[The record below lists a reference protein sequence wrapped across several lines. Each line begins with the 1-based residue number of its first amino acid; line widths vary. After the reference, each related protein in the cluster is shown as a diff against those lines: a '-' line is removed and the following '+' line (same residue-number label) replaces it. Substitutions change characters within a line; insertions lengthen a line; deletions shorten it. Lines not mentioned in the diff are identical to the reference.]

1 MKLAITN
8 ARVWVTPKCLLE
20 GVHIG
25 DVEARDAYWDLL
37 MDATIYVDSEEID
50 RVSVDP
56 DVLQGLLDYE
66 PADPKYKGKDWR
78 AKDPAMRKM
87 QKSQRPVITHIAKE
101 YQHAV
106 VEAILGKFHGLP
118 KDWVDALIG
127 PGGKNLEYGLE
138 QFALQL
144 SPAKDPEW
152 RQVFVQ
158 VKILLGDENEGFMG
172 KLAKDFQR
180 ALAAGT
186 VKQQN
191 GQAVWDARLTGLNSA
206 LADLD
211 PYSGAKMSNTKIG
224 NLDIADE
231 PGYDK
236 HIREGMAERMEE
248 VLSLAGDGE
257 ITHLKIND
265 DGSLSFNL
273 KETKPEVDPGLGA
286 VGELEQDPGD
296 SAPRSEPTL

>member
-8 ARVWVTPKCLLE
+8 ARVRVVPKCLLE

-25 DVEARDAYWDLL
+25 DIEARDAYWDLL
-37 MDATIYVDSEEID
+37 MDATIYVDSEELD

-56 DVLQGLLDYE
+56 DVLQGLMDYE
-66 PADPKYKGKDWR
+66 EKPSQYKEGDWR
-78 AKDPAMRKM
+78 NKESAQRKA

-106 VEAILGKFHGLP
+106 VAAILEKFDSLP
-118 KDWVDALIG
+118 KDWVEALIG

-144 SPAKDPEW
+144 SPTTNPEW
-152 RQVFVQ
+152 RRVFVQ

-172 KLAKDFQR
+172 KLANDFKR
-180 ALAAGT
+180 ALAAG
-186 VKQQN
+186 VVRQEG
-191 GQAVWDARLTGLNSA
+191 GQATWDARLTGLGGA
-206 LADLD
+206 LKELD

-236 HIREGMAERMEE
+236 HIREGLIERMEE
-248 VLSLAGDGE
+248 VLSLAGDNE
-257 ITHLKIND
+257 ITHLQIND
-265 DGSLSFNL
+265 DGSLSFNF
-273 KETKPEVDPGLGA
+273 KESKPEVEPGPEEA
-286 VGELEQDPGD
+286 PEGENPSQEME
-296 SAPRSEPTL
+296 PRI